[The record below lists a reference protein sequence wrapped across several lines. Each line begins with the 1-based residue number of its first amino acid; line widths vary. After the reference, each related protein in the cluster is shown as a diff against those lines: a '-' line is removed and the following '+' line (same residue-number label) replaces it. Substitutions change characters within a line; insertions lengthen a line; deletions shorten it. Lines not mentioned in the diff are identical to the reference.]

1 MSYDTVRYYYEN
13 LSGRSLSIIECGL
26 QICHSGHTSGKLVCP
41 DYSAHFILEGKGKY
55 TVNDRT
61 YELRPGLGFM
71 IMPNIPTLYV
81 ADDREPWRYIY
92 ATFKGPDAKSL
103 ISSCGLSDHDVIFN
117 FPTDDE
123 TVNLIKKLHRVGKD
137 NGAKGYDALGYFL
150 IIMSNL
156 VREYNKSR
164 SQQLSPTHYIRLA
177 LSYIDDH
184 LSYNIN
190 VRDVAAYIGID
201 RTHLYRLFTEQVGVS
216 PSKYITN
223 ERLKRAVSL
232 MAHKQLSINEIAI
245 SAGFYDLS
253 HFTKA
258 FTEKYGTTPGKYRK
272 INILSAD

>member
-1 MSYDTVRYYYEN
+1 
-13 LSGRSLSIIECGL
+13 
-26 QICHSGHTSGKLVCP
+26 
-41 DYSAHFILEGKGKY
+41 
-55 TVNDRT
+55 
-61 YELRPGLGFM
+61 M
-71 IMPNIPTLYV
+71 IMPDVPTLYV
-81 ADDREPWRYIY
+81 ADDCEPWKYIY

-103 ISSCGLSDHDVIFN
+103 VSSCGLNEHDGIFS
-117 FPTDDE
+117 FSTDSE
-123 TVNLIKKLHRVGKD
+123 TVDLIKKMHSIGKD
-137 NGAKGYDALGYFL
+137 NSAKGYDALGYFL
-150 IIMSNL
+150 VIMSDL
-156 VREYNKSR
+156 VKEYSKNKPH
-164 SQQLSPTHYIRLA
+164 QLSATHYIRLA

-190 VRDVAAYIGID
+190 VRNVADYIGID
-201 RTHLYRLFTEQVGVS
+201 RTYLYRLFTEQVGVS

-272 INILSAD
+272 INN

>member
-1 MSYDTVRYYYEN
+1 MSYDTERFYYEN

-26 QICHSGHTSGKLVCP
+26 QICHSGHSSGKLVSP

-55 TVNDRT
+55 IINDRT

-71 IMPNIPTLYV
+71 IIPNIPTLYV
-81 ADDREPWRYIY
+81 ADDSEPWRYIY

-103 ISSCGLSDHDVIFN
+103 ISSCGLSDYDVIFN

-164 SQQLSPTHYIRLA
+164 AQQLSPTHYIRLA

-190 VRDVAAYIGID
+190 VRDVADYIGID
-201 RTHLYRLFTEQVGVS
+201 RTHLYRLFTEQVGIS
-216 PSKYITN
+216 PSKYIIN

-232 MAHKQLSINEIAI
+232 MTYKQLSIDEIAV

-272 INILSAD
+272 IKILSAD